1 MRSSNETM
9 AKPAAPNRPTK
20 HARATAALRR
30 RLGRRVLTSDDA
42 LFHASYDGLKLSFL
56 PEAVIRIRV
65 ERDIGVVL
73 TLANK
78 HGVPVT
84 VRGGGTSLT
93 GSAAPVH
100 GGWVLDV
107 NGLDQIAVH
116 AEEGLAEVGVGAKVS
131 AVQQAAEVAGWFYP
145 PDPASRNHSTIG
157 GNIAC
162 NAGGMHGAKYGV
174 TRDFVLGLRGYLP
187 TGEKV
192 KWGGRF
198 KKFACGYNLR
208 DLWIGSEGTLG
219 VVTSAIVRL
228 VPKPEAN
235 WTLVAAFTDEAAALA
250 AVQALV
256 GQRILPSI
264 LEFLDRHSVQCA
276 ERATG
281 RSLFPEQPG
290 RPLLLVEI
298 DGTASDVAATQP
310 RVLAWAAQHAIAS
323 TAART
328 QEDAERLWEV
338 RRKCSGAMF
347 ELGDAKLNEDVV
359 VPMARQVE
367 FAHFLDALQRSSRL
381 PIATFGHAADGN
393 FHVNIM
399 SHRDNPAEHTRARR
413 AVERLM
419 RKVVAL
425 GGTISGEHGIGLAKT
440 PFLRIDRS
448 AAEVRAMLAIKHA
461 LDPRGILNPGKIFHR
476 FEVWNHQP
484 LKVRLPWDHK

>member
-1 MRSSNETM
+1 MQTSEG
-9 AKPAAPNRPTK
+9 
-20 HARATAALRR
+20 ARFR
-30 RLGRRVLTSDDA
+30 
-42 LFHASYDGLKLSFL
+42 ASFDGLKLSFL
-56 PEAVIRIRV
+56 PDAVVVART

-73 TLANK
+73 AFANR
-78 HGVPVT
+78 HRVPVT

-93 GSAAPVH
+93 GSAAPVR

-107 NGLDQIAVH
+107 SRLDEIVVH
-116 AEEGLAEVGVGAKVS
+116 AEEGLAEVGVGAKVA
-131 AVQQAAEVAGWFYP
+131 AVQQAAEAAGWFYP
-145 PDPASRNHSTIG
+145 PDPASRNYSTIG

-174 TRDFVLGLRGYLP
+174 TRDFVLGLRGFLP

-198 KKFACGYNLR
+198 KKFACGYNVR

-219 VVTSAIVRL
+219 VVTSAVLRL
-228 VPKPEAN
+228 VPRPETR
-235 WTLVAAFTDEAAALA
+235 WTMVAAFADEAAALA
-250 AVQALV
+250 AVQSLI
-256 GQRILPSI
+256 GRRILPSI
-264 LEFLDRHSVQCA
+264 LEFLDRHSVRCA

-281 RSLFPEQPG
+281 GSLFPEQPG

-298 DGTASDVAATQP
+298 DGASAEVAATHA
-310 RVLAWAAQHAIAS
+310 RVLEWAGETAVAS
-323 TAART
+323 SVAGT
-328 QEDAERLWEV
+328 QEEAERLWEV

-359 VPMARQVE
+359 VPMSRQVD
-367 FAHFLDALQRSSRL
+367 FAHFLDDLRRSARL

-399 SHRDNPAEHTRARR
+399 SHRADAGEQKRAQR
-413 AVERLM
+413 AVVRLM

-448 AAEVRAMLAIKHA
+448 AAEVRAMLAVKHA
-461 LDPRGILNPGKIFHR
+461 LDPRGILNPGKIFNH
-476 FEVWNHQP
+476 FEVWKHRP
-484 LKVRLPWDHK
+484 LQIHLPWDHK

>member
-1 MRSSNETM
+1 
-9 AKPAAPNRPTK
+9 
-20 HARATAALRR
+20 
-30 RLGRRVLTSDDA
+30 VLTSEEA
-42 LFHASYDGLKLSFL
+42 RFQASFDGLKLSFL
-56 PEAVIRIRV
+56 PEAVIAVRS
-65 ERDIGVVL
+65 EREIGIVL
-73 TLANK
+73 ELANR
-78 HGVPVT
+78 HRVPVT
-84 VRGGGTSLT
+84 VRGGGSSLT
-93 GSAAPVH
+93 GSAAPFE

-107 NGLDQIAVH
+107 NGLDAVTIH
-116 AEEGLAEVGVGAKVS
+116 ADEGLAEVGVGAKVS
-131 AVQQAAEVAGWFYP
+131 AVQQAAEAAGWFYP
-145 PDPASRNHSTIG
+145 PDPASRNYSTIG

-174 TRDFVLGLRGYLP
+174 TRDFVLGLRGFLP

-198 KKFACGYNLR
+198 KKSACGYNLR

-219 VVTSAIVRL
+219 VVTSAVLRL
-228 VPKPEAN
+228 VPKPETK
-235 WTLVAAFTDEAAALA
+235 WTLVAAFADEPAALA

-298 DGTASDVAATQP
+298 DGTVSDVGATQP
-310 RVLAWAAQHAIAS
+310 RVLAWAARHATAS
-323 TAART
+323 AEART
-328 QEDAERLWEV
+328 DEEAERLWEV

-359 VPMARQVE
+359 VPMSRQVE
-367 FAHFLDALQRSSRL
+367 FARFLDALRESSRL

-399 SHRDNPAEHTRARR
+399 SHRDNPAEQKRAQR
-413 AVERLM
+413 AVMRLM

-440 PFLRIDRS
+440 PFLRFDRS
-448 AAEVRAMLAIKHA
+448 PAEVRAMLAIKRA
-461 LDPRGILNPGKIFHR
+461 LDPNGILNPGKIFR
-476 FEVWNHQP
+476 PFEVWNHRP
-484 LKVRLPWDHK
+484 VPVRLPWDHK